1 MPAEKI
7 ADAKRDGSGKENVMV
22 SRRNFAT
29 ITIMLVIL
37 LFMFQFTGVM
47 KDKLSKYGINEYQES
62 ARTELTEKDMFPAS
76 GQSEQKTAK
85 VFYAGQSEKTKN
97 TVKWWCTYSKR
108 DFQTV
113 DSLNVIMDD
122 EDNLPDVLVLD
133 GTYLENRENIN
144 AVSDAV
150 ENGVNVVVSGLPDA
164 DEIEKNNSL
173 RKLLGIR
180 YVEQKEVTLE
190 GIHLFA
196 GFLLGGEVIYQA
208 KGEEEEK
215 NKDMDLTVPWYV
227 TGEGTKSYMVGML
240 EDVQPDSGRQPAI
253 IWRNGLEN
261 ACVFCVNGDYL
272 EDNSGI
278 GILDAMMA
286 EASSFEIYPVVNAQ
300 NLVIAN
306 YPGFASE
313 NENNMEKIYSQS
325 QKALFREIIW
335 PSLVSIERKIDAKL
349 TCMMTPQF
357 DYNDENEPREGEVA
371 YYLKLLK
378 EEYGEAGLSSGNV
391 SDTGLSEKMEQDE
404 QFWKREAPDY
414 CFQSLFL
421 ENENELGDALEN
433 DKLGGIRTVVTP
445 ESQTYDEPVISFAKE
460 NVTLQRA
467 TGDGVNHTLM
477 DDFRQRCIQT
487 ALGYSNTVWDLLVAA
502 YPEKKADAWEVLS
515 KEAASNICTYQ
526 KPYMVFDET
535 TLSKSD
541 QRIRRFFALS
551 YSVESEDNTISLHV
565 DGLEEQAWFLLHTGS
580 REIEEM
586 HGGSFS
592 AVEDGVYLICAEND
606 EVTIRLNEEEEKQLF
621 FYED

>member
-7 ADAKRDGSGKENVMV
+7 ADAKRDESGKENVMV

-108 DFQTV
+108 DFQTA

-122 EDNLPDVLVLD
+122 EDDLPDVLVLD

-286 EASSFEIYPVVNAQ
+286 EAYSFEIYPVVNAQ

-357 DYNDENEPREGEVA
+357 DYNDENEPREREVA

>member
-76 GQSEQKTAK
+76 GQSEQKTAR

-108 DFQTV
+108 DFQTA

-122 EDNLPDVLVLD
+122 EDDLPDVLVLD

-208 KGEEEEK
+208 KDEEEEK

-240 EDVQPDSGRQPAI
+240 EDVRPDSGRQPAI

-551 YSVESEDNTISLHV
+551 YSVESEDNTILLHV
-565 DGLEEQAWFLLHTGS
+565 DGLEEQAWFLLHTGN

>member
-76 GQSEQKTAK
+76 GQSEQKTAR

-108 DFQTV
+108 DFQTA

-122 EDNLPDVLVLD
+122 EDDLPDVLVLD

-208 KGEEEEK
+208 KDEEEEK

-240 EDVQPDSGRQPAI
+240 EDVRPDSGRQPAI

-421 ENENELGDALEN
+421 EHENELGDALEN

-467 TGDGVNHTLM
+467 TGDGVNHTFM

-526 KPYMVFDET
+526 KSYMVFDET

-551 YSVESEDNTISLHV
+551 YSVESEDNTILLHV
-565 DGLEEQAWFLLHTGS
+565 DGLEEQAWFLLHTGN

>member
-76 GQSEQKTAK
+76 GQSEQKTAR

-108 DFQTV
+108 DFQTA

-122 EDNLPDVLVLD
+122 EDDLPDVLVLD

-208 KGEEEEK
+208 KDEEEEK

-240 EDVQPDSGRQPAI
+240 EDVRPDSGRQPAI

-357 DYNDENEPREGEVA
+357 DYNDENEPREREVA

>member
-1 MPAEKI
+1 M
-7 ADAKRDGSGKENVMV
+7 
-22 SRRNFAT
+22 
-29 ITIMLVIL
+29 
-37 LFMFQFTGVM
+37 
-47 KDKLSKYGINEYQES
+47 ES
-62 ARTELTEKDMFPAS
+62 
-76 GQSEQKTAK
+76 K

-108 DFQTV
+108 DFQTA

-122 EDNLPDVLVLD
+122 EDDLPDVLVLD

-208 KGEEEEK
+208 KDEEEEK

-240 EDVQPDSGRQPAI
+240 EDVRPDSGRQPAI

-467 TGDGVNHTLM
+467 TGDGVNHTFM

>member
-108 DFQTV
+108 DFQTA

-122 EDNLPDVLVLD
+122 EDDLPDVLVLD

-208 KGEEEEK
+208 KDEEEEK

-240 EDVQPDSGRQPAI
+240 EDVRPDSGRQPAI

-565 DGLEEQAWFLLHTGS
+565 DGLEEQAWFLLHTGN

>member
-76 GQSEQKTAK
+76 GQSEQTTAK

-108 DFQTV
+108 DFQTA

-122 EDNLPDVLVLD
+122 EDDLPDVLVLD

-208 KGEEEEK
+208 EDEEEEK

-240 EDVQPDSGRQPAI
+240 EDVRPDSGRQPAI

-414 CFQSLFL
+414 GFQSLFL

-467 TGDGVNHTLM
+467 TGDGVNHTFM

>member
-7 ADAKRDGSGKENVMV
+7 ADAKRDESGKENVMV

-76 GQSEQKTAK
+76 GQSEQKTAR

-108 DFQTV
+108 DFQTA

-122 EDNLPDVLVLD
+122 EDDLPDVLVVD

-208 KGEEEEK
+208 EDEEEEK

-240 EDVQPDSGRQPAI
+240 EDVRPDSGRQPAI

>member
-1 MPAEKI
+1 M
-7 ADAKRDGSGKENVMV
+7 
-22 SRRNFAT
+22 
-29 ITIMLVIL
+29 
-37 LFMFQFTGVM
+37 
-47 KDKLSKYGINEYQES
+47 
-62 ARTELTEKDMFPAS
+62 
-76 GQSEQKTAK
+76 
-85 VFYAGQSEKTKN
+85 
-97 TVKWWCTYSKR
+97 
-108 DFQTV
+108 
-113 DSLNVIMDD
+113 
-122 EDNLPDVLVLD
+122 
-133 GTYLENRENIN
+133 
-144 AVSDAV
+144 
-150 ENGVNVVVSGLPDA
+150 
-164 DEIEKNNSL
+164 
-173 RKLLGIR
+173 
-180 YVEQKEVTLE
+180 
-190 GIHLFA
+190 
-196 GFLLGGEVIYQA
+196 
-208 KGEEEEK
+208 
-215 NKDMDLTVPWYV
+215 
-227 TGEGTKSYMVGML
+227 
-240 EDVQPDSGRQPAI
+240 
-253 IWRNGLEN
+253 
-261 ACVFCVNGDYL
+261 
-272 EDNSGI
+272 
-278 GILDAMMA
+278 
-286 EASSFEIYPVVNAQ
+286 VNAQ

-414 CFQSLFL
+414 GFQSLFL

-467 TGDGVNHTLM
+467 TGDGVNHTFM

>member
-76 GQSEQKTAK
+76 GQSEQKTAR

-108 DFQTV
+108 DFQTA

-122 EDNLPDVLVLD
+122 EDDLPDVLVLD

-208 KGEEEEK
+208 KDEEEEK

-240 EDVQPDSGRQPAI
+240 EDVRPDSGRQPAI

-565 DGLEEQAWFLLHTGS
+565 DGLEEQAWFLLHTGN

>member
-76 GQSEQKTAK
+76 GQSEQKTAR

-108 DFQTV
+108 DFQTA

-208 KGEEEEK
+208 KDEEEEK

-240 EDVQPDSGRQPAI
+240 EDVRPDSGRQPAI

-414 CFQSLFL
+414 GFQSLFL

-467 TGDGVNHTLM
+467 TGDGVNHTFM

>member
-108 DFQTV
+108 DFQTA

-122 EDNLPDVLVLD
+122 EDDLPDVLVLD

-357 DYNDENEPREGEVA
+357 DYNDENEPREREVA

>member
-76 GQSEQKTAK
+76 GQSEQKTAR

-108 DFQTV
+108 DFQTA

-122 EDNLPDVLVLD
+122 EDDLPDVLVLD

-208 KGEEEEK
+208 EDEEEEK

-240 EDVQPDSGRQPAI
+240 EDVRPDSGRQPAI